1 MKSFRFLATLLL
13 CIGSIVARAQ
23 TIVVQGFV
31 SETIGTMSVPLPG
44 QTVIVQVGPG
54 FTTTSFTDST
64 GFYSVV
70 VALPVFSPNQLIQ
83 VSTLCPTGGPLVQ
96 TVPLN
101 PAVTTYQVDLACGA
115 GGGGSI
121 TMVSVSG
128 VLQWPTGPAP
138 AGQVV
143 QFFVGTSTSPVGVA
157 LTASGGFFADTLN
170 IPFGT
175 SPSVNLR
182 ASASCGNGTMV
193 QDTMSVSSSVPS
205 AFFQLSCVSSPT
217 NQITVQGTVL
227 GSSGAPVVSSLVRIS
242 FANSGTVTTFTDSVG
257 YYSAT
262 LNVPVFLPS
271 NAITVMAS
279 CSSPTGPGST
289 VTGTANY
296 SVGTTNYTVNLA
308 CGSVSR
314 VLIVSGSLVNAF
326 GQGLPGQSV
335 QLFLNQ
341 YSTLTRAVTTDA
353 NGQFADT
360 ITVGPGAGFVYARG
374 ACGANTSWASDTVS
388 YFSGSFNV
396 ALQLQCATP
405 AGQHRVVGRITGYQS
420 SGPIWQ
426 DTLSL
431 VVIRIVPPGQGQVAG
446 WTTID
451 TVYLVDSSGSAF
463 FQLTLPTG
471 NYSLLARLIS
481 GLASQYAPTYYGDTT
496 TWTAADS
503 FQLPGNAA
511 SLFVI
516 NLRSNT
522 SGGGTGT
529 IGGGVAGNLPR
540 LSGPLSGIQV
550 QLLNAN
556 GTVPL
561 SFRRSTTTGS
571 TGSFQFSGL
580 PWGSYLLRCEHP
592 GMHSVTVPVTLSAQN
607 PSHQST
613 TFSAGTTG
621 FMVTSS
627 VRNLLGGPRST
638 LKPNPV
644 RAGQSLHWLIEEEEG
659 GVLPGGENPVV
670 TWEITDLQG
679 KIHGQ
684 GSAHEVPETPNSSGL
699 GGTLSLEGIDPG
711 IYLLRV
717 QRPSGSALQ
726 GRFLILP

>member
-143 QFFVGTSTSPVGVA
+143 QFFVGTSTSPLGVA

-296 SVGTTNYTVNLA
+296 SVGTTNYIVNLA

-360 ITVGPGAGFVYARG
+360 MTVGPGAGFVYARG
-374 ACGANTSWASDTVS
+374 ACGTNTSWASDTVS

-405 AGQHRVVGRITGYQS
+405 AGQHR
-420 SGPIWQ
+420 
-426 DTLSL
+426 
-431 VVIRIVPPGQGQVAG
+431 
-446 WTTID
+446 
-451 TVYLVDSSGSAF
+451 
-463 FQLTLPTG
+463 
-471 NYSLLARLIS
+471 
-481 GLASQYAPTYYGDTT
+481 
-496 TWTAADS
+496 
-503 FQLPGNAA
+503 
-511 SLFVI
+511 
-516 NLRSNT
+516 
-522 SGGGTGT
+522 
-529 IGGGVAGNLPR
+529 
-540 LSGPLSGIQV
+540 
-550 QLLNAN
+550 
-556 GTVPL
+556 
-561 SFRRSTTTGS
+561 
-571 TGSFQFSGL
+571 
-580 PWGSYLLRCEHP
+580 
-592 GMHSVTVPVTLSAQN
+592 
-607 PSHQST
+607 
-613 TFSAGTTG
+613 
-621 FMVTSS
+621 
-627 VRNLLGGPRST
+627 
-638 LKPNPV
+638 
-644 RAGQSLHWLIEEEEG
+644 
-659 GVLPGGENPVV
+659 
-670 TWEITDLQG
+670 
-679 KIHGQ
+679 
-684 GSAHEVPETPNSSGL
+684 
-699 GGTLSLEGIDPG
+699 
-711 IYLLRV
+711 
-717 QRPSGSALQ
+717 
-726 GRFLILP
+726 

>member
-1 MKSFRFLATLLL
+1 M
-13 CIGSIVARAQ
+13 
-23 TIVVQGFV
+23 
-31 SETIGTMSVPLPG
+31 
-44 QTVIVQVGPG
+44 
-54 FTTTSFTDST
+54 
-64 GFYSVV
+64 
-70 VALPVFSPNQLIQ
+70 
-83 VSTLCPTGGPLVQ
+83 
-96 TVPLN
+96 
-101 PAVTTYQVDLACGA
+101 
-115 GGGGSI
+115 
-121 TMVSVSG
+121 
-128 VLQWPTGPAP
+128 
-138 AGQVV
+138 
-143 QFFVGTSTSPVGVA
+143 
-157 LTASGGFFADTLN
+157 
-170 IPFGT
+170 
-175 SPSVNLR
+175 
-182 ASASCGNGTMV
+182 
-193 QDTMSVSSSVPS
+193 
-205 AFFQLSCVSSPT
+205 
-217 NQITVQGTVL
+217 
-227 GSSGAPVVSSLVRIS
+227 
-242 FANSGTVTTFTDSVG
+242 
-257 YYSAT
+257 
-262 LNVPVFLPS
+262 
-271 NAITVMAS
+271 
-279 CSSPTGPGST
+279 
-289 VTGTANY
+289 
-296 SVGTTNYTVNLA
+296 
-308 CGSVSR
+308 
-314 VLIVSGSLVNAF
+314 
-326 GQGLPGQSV
+326 
-335 QLFLNQ
+335 
-341 YSTLTRAVTTDA
+341 
-353 NGQFADT
+353 
-360 ITVGPGAGFVYARG
+360 TVGPGAGFVYARG
-374 ACGANTSWASDTVS
+374 ACGTNTSWASDTVS

-420 SGPIWQ
+420 SGPMGQ

-451 TVYLVDSSGSAF
+451 TVYLVDSSGSAY

-516 NLRSNT
+516 NLRPNT

-659 GVLPGGENPVV
+659 VVLPGGENPVV

-684 GSAHEVPETPNSSGL
+684 GSAHEVLETPNSSGL

>member
-1 MKSFRFLATLLL
+1 MKSFRLLATLLL
-13 CIGSIVARAQ
+13 CLGTMVARAQ

-83 VSTLCPTGGPLVQ
+83 VSTLCPTGVPLVQ
-96 TVPLN
+96 TVPLS

-115 GGGGSI
+115 GGGGSN
-121 TMVSVSG
+121 TMVSVTG

-296 SVGTTNYTVNLA
+296 SVGTTNYIVNLA

-360 ITVGPGAGFVYARG
+360 MTVGPGAGFVYARG
-374 ACGANTSWASDTVS
+374 ACGTNTSWASDTVS

-420 SGPIWQ
+420 SGPMGQ

-451 TVYLVDSSGSAF
+451 TVYLVDSSGSAY

-471 NYSLLARLIS
+471 RYSLLARLIS

-516 NLRSNT
+516 NLRPNT

-644 RAGQSLHWLIEEEEG
+644 RAGQSLHWLMEEEEG
-659 GVLPGGENPVV
+659 VVLPGGENPVV
-670 TWEITDLQG
+670 TWEIMDLQG

-684 GSAHEVPETPNSSGL
+684 GSAVEAHENPNGHGL

-717 QRPSGSALQ
+717 QRPLGSALQ

>member
-1 MKSFRFLATLLL
+1 
-13 CIGSIVARAQ
+13 
-23 TIVVQGFV
+23 
-31 SETIGTMSVPLPG
+31 
-44 QTVIVQVGPG
+44 
-54 FTTTSFTDST
+54 
-64 GFYSVV
+64 
-70 VALPVFSPNQLIQ
+70 
-83 VSTLCPTGGPLVQ
+83 
-96 TVPLN
+96 
-101 PAVTTYQVDLACGA
+101 
-115 GGGGSI
+115 
-121 TMVSVSG
+121 
-128 VLQWPTGPAP
+128 
-138 AGQVV
+138 
-143 QFFVGTSTSPVGVA
+143 
-157 LTASGGFFADTLN
+157 
-170 IPFGT
+170 
-175 SPSVNLR
+175 
-182 ASASCGNGTMV
+182 MV

-360 ITVGPGAGFVYARG
+360 MTVGPGAGFVYARG
-374 ACGANTSWASDTVS
+374 ACGTNTSWASDTVS

-420 SGPIWQ
+420 SGPMGQ

-516 NLRSNT
+516 NLRPNT

-627 VRNLLGGPRST
+627 VRNLQGGPRST

-659 GVLPGGENPVV
+659 VVLPGGENPVV

-684 GSAHEVPETPNSSGL
+684 GSAHEVLETPNSSGL